1 MLLIYLYVKK
11 EKYIYPASVSKFYL
25 NCEKKVIILMIPNG
39 EGGEA
44 KSEGCQWHYFA
55 VKKVSALLRGIA

>member
-1 MLLIYLYVKK
+1 MKK

-25 NCEKKVIILMIPNG
+25 NCEKKVIISMIPNG

-44 KSEGCQWHYFA
+44 KSEGRQ
-55 VKKVSALLRGIA
+55 

>member
-1 MLLIYLYVKK
+1 MKK

-44 KSEGCQWHYFA
+44 KSEGRQ
-55 VKKVSALLRGIA
+55 